1 MSDKNKK
8 DLSSILFSQDF
19 QDAVIRMR
27 LMMEPQIEYLKLK
40 AVLHKAKYDALIE
53 NGFTPEQALELCK
66 DI

>member
-40 AVLHKAKYDALIE
+40 AKLQKAKYDALIE